1 MSQANKDLVRRFVME
16 CQSGGDLSLIDE
28 LVAPDFVN
36 HAEVPGLPTGR
47 EGVRALFGAF
57 HRVFEGFHVV
67 IHDQVAEADRVATRK
82 TFHGRHVD
90 EFLGVPPSGNEVEFG
105 VIDILRIED
114 GKLAEHWNVVDLLT
128 LMRQMGAL

>member
-57 HRVFEGFHVV
+57 HHVFEGFHVV

>member
-105 VIDILRIED
+105 VIDILTIED